1 MKTLFLALIMI
12 TTVLFS
18 IPAMGDERTLLSGKV
33 DHGGFGGPD
42 WKMTKIYGDMGL
54 MAGGK
59 GAWIID
65 HKVFI
70 GGGGYGL
77 VNDISAPVADRFL
90 NLGYGGVVVG
100 GIIGSDKVVHLC
112 ISALIGGGGV
122 NYRKHWEDMN
132 GRCDYDDDD
141 DIFCNDDSKP
151 DFISNDNFFVIEPGV
166 DLELNVAK
174 FMRITFGVS
183 YRIVNGLQ
191 GKDLKNSDLSGVS
204 ANVMLKF
211 GKF

>member
-1 MKTLFLALIMI
+1 MKTLFLTLIMV

-18 IPAMGDERTLLSGKV
+18 IPAMGDERTLLTGEV
-33 DHGGFGGPD
+33 THGGFGGPD

-54 MAGGK
+54 MVGGK
-59 GAWIID
+59 GGWIID
-65 HKVFI
+65 HKMFI

-77 VNDISAPVADRFL
+77 VNEIPAPVADRYL
-90 NLGYGGVVVG
+90 NFGYGGVVVG
-100 GIIGSDKVVHLC
+100 GIIGSDKVVHAC
-112 ISALIGGGGV
+112 VSALIGGGGV

-132 GRCDYDDDD
+132 GHWDD
-141 DIFCNDDSKP
+141 DIYYYDDSDP

-183 YRIVNGLQ
+183 YRIVNGLE
-191 GKDLKNSDLSGVS
+191 GKDLENSDLSGVS
-204 ANVMLKF
+204 ANIMLKF

>member
-1 MKTLFLALIMI
+1 MKTLFFALAMI

-18 IPAMGDERTLLSGKV
+18 IPAMGDEQTLLSGKV

-42 WKMTKIYGDMGL
+42 WKVTKIYGDTGL

-65 HKVFI
+65 HKMFI

-77 VNDISAPVADRFL
+77 VNDIPAPVADRFL
-90 NLGYGGVVVG
+90 NFGYGGVVVG
-100 GIIGSDKVVHLC
+100 GIIGSDKVAHLC
-112 ISALIGGGGV
+112 VSALIGGGGV

-132 GRCDYDDDD
+132 GHYNGNYYYDNSD
-141 DIFCNDDSKP
+141 P

-166 DLELNVAK
+166 DFELNVAR
-174 FMRITFGVS
+174 FMRVTFGVS

-191 GKDLKNSDLSGVS
+191 EKDLKNSDLSGVS